1 MSPAASV
8 MLKQEDLA
16 LLRAVSMIQ
25 GNPVLLRELRKA
37 LAAKKTSK
45 AAACCTVKTSRTRM
59 SLGQC
64 VDTDYSSNMLDL
76 VFSNITDLYYFP

>member
-1 MSPAASV
+1 MPPAASV
-8 MLKQEDLA
+8 MLKQDLA
-16 LLRAVSMIQ
+16 LLRAVLMIQ

>member
-1 MSPAASV
+1 

-25 GNPVLLRELRKA
+25 GNPVLLRELRKS

-45 AAACCTVKTSRTRM
+45 AAACCTAKTS
-59 SLGQC
+59 C
-64 VDTDYSSNMLDL
+64 VTHSKRHATIVEWSG
-76 VFSNITDLYYFP
+76 VHHGEKEG